1 MLLLSLSGTGALLS
15 QLDWF
20 HAAGSALFLGA
31 SLLQHQS
38 IVLLASLRVGKSGE
52 ISRSSLRNTS
62 CLLHNVHKVLQGL
75 YFVGICV
82 FHLILDLKS
91 R

>member
-1 MLLLSLSGTGALLS
+1 MLLLFLSGTGALLS

-38 IVLLASLRVGKSGE
+38 MVLLASLRVGESGE
-52 ISRSSLRNTS
+52 ISRSSLRKTS
-62 CLLHNVHKVLQGL
+62 CLLVTQ
-75 YFVGICV
+75 YFYNEINYRIFLFVC
-82 FHLILDLKS
+82 FE
-91 R
+91 

>member
-1 MLLLSLSGTGALLS
+1 MLLLFLSGTGALLS

-38 IVLLASLRVGKSGE
+38 IVLLASLRIGKSGE
-52 ISRSSLRNTS
+52 ISRSSLRKKQLPS
-62 CLLHNVHKVLQGL
+62 AEKQL
-75 YFVGICV
+75 ICICQSTATV
-82 FHLILDLKS
+82 IFS
-91 R
+91 RYL